1 MNCTAH
7 FSRSPI
13 NVGKDDWTFTAHLP
27 GLSSPHIIFL
37 FNCDVDTVCICS
49 TKTDWQRLNRRRR
62 ETSPPKIT
70 SATCPPASSGDTL

>member
-37 FNCDVDTVCICS
+37 FNCDVDT
-49 TKTDWQRLNRRRR
+49 
-62 ETSPPKIT
+62 
-70 SATCPPASSGDTL
+70 ASQFAFVARKQIGKD